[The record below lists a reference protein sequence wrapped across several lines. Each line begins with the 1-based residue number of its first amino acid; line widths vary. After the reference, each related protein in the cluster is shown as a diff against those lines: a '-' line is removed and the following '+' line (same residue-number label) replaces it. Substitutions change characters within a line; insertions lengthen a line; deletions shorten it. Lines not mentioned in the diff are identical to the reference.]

1 MSLHFTLSVE
11 SSHFKQRMD
20 CPCIVFISGTS
31 RNIQI
36 MVITKLLDV
45 Q

>member
-11 SSHFKQRMD
+11 SSNFQQCMN
-20 CPCIVFISGTS
+20 CPCIVFISSTS

-36 MVITKLLDV
+36 MVITKLLNV